1 MQWHP
6 PGPVLQPPVALS
18 PPACITTPATSLL
31 GSAHACPSSVPP
43 AQAPSV
49 LVTHLP
55 QACRGFP
62 HTSQL
67 PGGGLPISDLIPG
80 LSLWPCRCH
89 LLSHLPPAPL
99 PHQVDPIP
107 CFRTWLMCCFPRKPS
122 LATPLH
128 PPEFSAPSE
137 PHSTLS
143 FPTHLWGL
151 HTEDQA
157 PTYRSRPSHV
167 PCPACFQ
174 ALSHTCSVL
183 TAACSDLFLCL
194 LRDGKLP
201 GGRSCVAFIFLF
213 YLHCSAHEQG
223 IREYWLNGGVDG

>member
-1 MQWHP
+1 MIHRSRFIYSSCVIHSPIYDPPTHQSTYPTSIHLSIHP
-6 PGPVLQPPVALS
+6 IHAPP
-18 PPACITTPATSLL
+18 IYHSLIH
-31 GSAHACPSSVPP
+31 S
-43 AQAPSV
+43 
-49 LVTHLP
+49 
-55 QACRGFP
+55 
-62 HTSQL
+62 
-67 PGGGLPISDLIPG
+67 
-80 LSLWPCRCH
+80 
-89 LLSHLPPAPL
+89 PL

-183 TAACSDLFLCL
+183 AAACSDLFLCL

-213 YLHCSAHEQG
+213 CLHCSAHEQG